1 MGRKERDRDRE
12 IEIERETE
20 SERERTWLTWIREKG
35 KRKTE
40 KRRGSTRVAKAVVR
54 SRTRESFD

>member
-1 MGRKERDRDRE
+1 MGKRDRDRDRE
-12 IEIERETE
+12 RDRARER
-20 SERERTWLTWIREKG
+20 ERERTWLTWIREKG
-35 KRKTE
+35 RRKTE